1 MIEDEVPQDTSEMEP
16 QLFWE
21 ESLGDDTGMLYILRD
36 KSRKDTDTLW
46 GFIVEYE
53 TGFIHL
59 LNEEVTEEQSLF
71 HSLVDVNAAQKA
83 VETAYRASLASSTS
97 HDASLG
103 ADDEQLVHQD

>member
-21 ESLGDDTGMLYILRD
+21 ESLGDDTGMLYILSD

-46 GFIVEYE
+46 GFIVEHK

-59 LNEEVTEEQSLF
+59 LNEEVTEEQPLF
-71 HSLVDVNAAQKA
+71 HHVVDVKAAQQA

-97 HDASLG
+97 HDVSLG